1 MVERASFS
9 VAFSEHVRFLKR
21 QSVWLFGV
29 RIDGAP
35 LVNAPLILADG
46 AGNNTVSPFVEIAA
60 GT

>member
-1 MVERASFS
+1 
-9 VAFSEHVRFLKR
+9 LKR

-60 GT
+60 GQ